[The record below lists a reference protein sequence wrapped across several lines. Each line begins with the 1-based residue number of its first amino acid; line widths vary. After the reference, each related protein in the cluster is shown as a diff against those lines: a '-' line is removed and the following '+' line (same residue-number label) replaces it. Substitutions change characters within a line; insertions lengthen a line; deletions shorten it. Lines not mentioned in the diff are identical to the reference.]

1 MAVDAFRAKV
11 RALLVK
17 TENIDK
23 DERFMAT
30 SDRKLCSAACEFN
43 ALQ

>member
-11 RALLVK
+11 RALLAK

-30 SDRKLCSAACEFN
+30 SDRTRAARCMHFDE
-43 ALQ
+43 QK

>member
-11 RALLVK
+11 RALLAK

-30 SDRKLCSAACEFN
+30 SDRTLCSAACKFN